1 MIRASLFLL
10 AAIMSVTTGARAD
23 GPSRFIAESNED
35 GVRVIWKVLNGRLPP
50 SEEDTLRIA
59 AVVDWKYDG
68 SGFNGMPAPGVN
80 ERMLAFEN
88 ALAEKVESPN
98 TCLLVF
104 SRTGNNLK
112 QFVYYVRDSE
122 EFLKR
127 LNDALKDQPRYP
139 IEITF
144 HDDAGWKDLKSF
156 LTKFEKAK

>member
-1 MIRASLFLL
+1 MATIMVAS
-10 AAIMSVTTGARAD
+10 TGTKAD
-23 GPSRFIAESNED
+23 VPSRFIAESNED
-35 GVRVIWKVLNGRLPP
+35 GVPVIWKVVNGRPSS
-50 SEEDTLRIA
+50 SEEDTLRVA

-68 SGFNGMPAPGVN
+68 TRFNGMPAPGVN
-80 ERMLAFEN
+80 ERMLAFER
-88 ALAEKVESPN
+88 ALADRIESPN

-127 LNDALKDQPRYP
+127 LNDALKGQPRCP

-144 HDDAGWKDLKSF
+144 HDDPGWKDLKSF
-156 LTKFEKAK
+156 LAKFEKAK